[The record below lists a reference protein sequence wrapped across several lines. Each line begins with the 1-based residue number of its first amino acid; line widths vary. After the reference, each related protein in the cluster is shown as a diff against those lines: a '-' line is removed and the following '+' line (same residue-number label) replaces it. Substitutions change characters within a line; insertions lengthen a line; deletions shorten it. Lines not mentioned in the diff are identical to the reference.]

1 MVWNIFSTPPSHI
14 SLEDAI
20 ELANE
25 QLENAQ
31 KTKSKPG
38 KALLLCHDAK
48 SKIKVAERIFAA
60 KKIGNSTQHD
70 GIANVYHD
78 LAQLL
83 DELGYKDKAQKS
95 QINAKRWGYG
105 HTVAHQA
112 GSSRLAAGH
121 GPGLGPGNT
130 TTSNAQSL
138 SPPALTV
145 ATGVT
150 AAMFQDA
157 LESEF
162 AQRTH
167 QDLIQ
172 STNTFQIKYRIPEA
186 SETIAQAQQMIFHQD
201 ITPSIRYTL
210 PEVGGRFTSAPQLA
224 FCLSLLGSSL
234 VWKDGLGE
242 IEIEWSHA
250 KANDPDEQERI
261 QGVATNMVREFVR
274 DELKKPDAVAEVICL
289 AAVLDQVDFRKM
301 LQAFVNGIE
310 HSKLLDVHLIDG
322 LAHLI
327 RNASPGYID
336 TDDLVKIL
344 ELLNMRLKGTHQQ
357 STGYLYRLAL
367 TVSRVLDSMV
377 DSQIKGLKSEQ
388 LHKHLFD
395 YLEEL
400 QNGSDPSLI
409 FQAAHA
415 YQALLYIPY
424 EETIL
429 QATLRRTGKVTQG
442 ISGGLRAVKS
452 LDLIQFIDEL
462 RSIQRELEV
471 AYSATML
478 VRDDA
483 RILAG
488 SRKGFKDCLNEGLS
502 FTRKS
507 AWYPA
512 LGGLDALLQEGR
524 LVEFE
529 KLVREAP
536 CRHEAAFQWGL
547 CQRLS
552 EMATNTLWD
561 ANTRQCA
568 ISFLGELYKD
578 DARWRLQADV
588 KNWILYIL
596 TRLIEYSDVVIA
608 GCSREL
614 LQDLEANSGSE
625 KQAIFQVGSKVYL
638 GSYPWMVTPPLQT
651 SPLLDCVQ
659 NKPDVET
666 ALRKLKRERLNERVG
681 DVYIS
686 PRAKISL
693 HAPEDFDLTSK
704 VLEFLASDKK
714 VLLLLGD
721 SGAGKS
727 TFNRAF
733 EINLWDKYKADE
745 RIPLFIHLP
754 TIDKPEQGLVTKVL
768 RKIGFSDDQIREL
781 KAYREFVLICD
792 GYDESQLTRNLYT
805 SNQLNQRGEWRAQMV
820 ISCRTEYNGVN
831 YKNRFQ
837 PTDRNISRDSELFQK
852 AVIAPFNR
860 DQIHDYIDQYVS
872 SIKPPWK
879 SEDYQQ
885 ALKEIPN
892 LQDLVKNPY
901 LLRLALDVL
910 PTIVDTRKSYSATQI
925 TRVGLYD
932 KFMAQWLERSEIRF
946 GEMNLSSRDNDAFK
960 ILSDSDF
967 KQHGITYLKEL
978 ATAIYENQYGNPVI
992 SYSEHRDRA
1001 TWKEAFFNKRDEKN
1015 LMREAIPLVRNGDQY
1030 QFIHKSVLEYGFT
1043 LAVFD
1048 PNAQEYT
1055 ETNSA
1060 FPSSETS
1067 ALVDISMSVNVLPL
1081 LDSPLG
1087 RKDLVGEP
1095 SILQFL
1101 AERAKEQHVFK
1112 QQLHSVIQQSKTDPT
1127 VAVAAANAI
1136 TVLVKAGVQFN
1147 GADLRGIKIPG
1158 ADLSYGVFDLAHLEG
1173 SDLSNVNL
1181 RNVWLREANL
1191 DGARMTGVRFGEL
1204 PFLQDSSSVLSFSYS
1219 PDGNSFAA
1227 GLFNGEISL
1236 YGTSNWEKIGTLS
1249 GHGNQVM
1256 SVGYS
1261 PRGDQIA
1268 SGSNDKTVRL
1278 WNAESGQCIHTLQGH
1293 SKRVTWVSYSPVGSQ
1308 VASGSWDET
1317 VRLWDV
1323 ETGNC
1328 IQILQGHSK
1337 VVASIMYSRNGDQV
1351 ASGSWDSTVRLWDVE
1366 TGICNQILQ
1375 GHSDQVNSIA
1385 YSPNGDQIASGSRDK
1400 TVRLWDVETGRCIR
1414 IFPGHISDV
1423 NAVIYSPK
1431 GDQIASG
1438 SSDKT
1443 VRLWD
1448 AETGI
1453 CIHTL
1458 QDHSSAVTSLA
1469 YSPKGDQIASGS
1481 EDWTVRLRE
1490 VGTGNYVHASRG
1502 HVGGIT
1508 SVMHLPKGGQI
1519 ASGSNDETVRLW
1531 DLETGNCDHTLQG
1544 THWGIFGIAHSP
1556 RGDQIAY
1563 GSHDNTA
1570 WLWDVATGSC
1580 SRALKGS
1587 IKRPAG
1593 IRSPF
1598 KISDVIADFNNPLS
1612 THLEG
1617 VLRIN
1622 SVAYSPN
1629 GVQIACGGDDKTVRL
1644 WNVETGNCI
1653 HTLQGHS
1660 KKVTKVIY
1668 SPKGDQI
1675 ASGDDDGTILLWDT
1689 RTGNCTHT
1697 LKGHSHNITNVVY
1710 SPKGHR
1716 IASGSHDKTV
1726 RLWDTKTGECIH
1738 NLQGHGLWVT
1748 SISYSAKEDWIA
1760 SGSWDN
1766 TVRLWNTGS
1775 GGCTHTLQGHSDGIA
1790 SIVSSQKGDWIA
1802 SGSYDGTVRLWNIE
1816 TGQSLLTISGFNGP
1830 VTCIAWEGPPSDQ
1843 FLVTGSE
1850 DKSVRRWQIIK
1861 DGDEHRALLSWSSS
1875 HDALTVSGATFSN
1888 IQGLS
1893 KVNQMLLSQR
1903 GASGLPSLPL

>member
-1 MVWNIFSTPPSHI
+1 MVWNIFSSPPSHI

-31 KTKSKPG
+31 GTKSKPA
-38 KALLLCHDAK
+38 KALLLCNDTK
-48 SKIKVAERIFAA
+48 SKIKVAERIFTT
-60 KKIGNSTQHD
+60 KKIGNSVQHD
-70 GIANVYHD
+70 SIANLYHD

-83 DELGYKDKAQKS
+83 GELGYKDKAQKCE
-95 QINAKRWGYG
+95 INAKRWGYD
-105 HTVAHQA
+105 HTVTRQA
-112 GSSRLAAGH
+112 GSSRPE
-121 GPGLGPGNT
+121 PGSGDT
-130 TTSNAQSL
+130 TGSNAQSI
-138 SPPALTV
+138 SPPALTI
-145 ATGVT
+145 T
-150 AAMFQDA
+150 AETTPAVYRDA
-157 LESEF
+157 LGAGF
-162 AQRTH
+162 AQLTL
-167 QDLIQ
+167 QDLTQ
-172 STNTFQIKYRIPEA
+172 SANTFQIKYRLPGA
-186 SETIAQAQQMIFHQD
+186 SGNIAQAPQMIFPQD
-201 ITPSIRYTL
+201 IIPSIRYML

-224 FCLSLLGSSL
+224 YCLSLLGSSL
-234 VWKDGLGE
+234 VWKEGLSE
-242 IEIEWSHA
+242 IEIEWSQA
-250 KANDPDEQERI
+250 RANDPDERERI
-261 QGVATNMVREFVR
+261 QGIAANMVREFVR
-274 DELKKPDAVAEVICL
+274 DELKKPDAIAEVICL
-289 AAVLDQVDFRKM
+289 AAVLNQIDFRKM

-322 LAHLI
+322 LAQLI
-327 RNASPGYID
+327 RNATPGYID

-357 STGYLYRLAL
+357 STGYIYRLAL

-377 DSQIKGLKSEQ
+377 DGQIKGLKSER
-388 LHKHLFD
+388 LHEHLFD
-395 YLEEL
+395 YLKEL
-400 QNGSDPSLI
+400 QNSSDPSLI

-415 YQALLYIPY
+415 YQALLYIPD
-424 EETIL
+424 EQTIL
-429 QATLRRTGKVTQG
+429 RTTLRRTGGVTQG
-442 ISGGLRAVKS
+442 ITGGVRAAKS
-452 LDLIQFIDEL
+452 LDLIQFLDEL
-462 RSIQRELEV
+462 RNIQRELECV
-471 AYSATML
+471 RSTTM
-478 VRDDA
+478 VVHGDEE
-483 RILAG
+483 ILAG
-488 SRKGFKDCLNEGLS
+488 SIKGFKDCLNEGLS
-502 FTRKS
+502 FDRKS

-524 LVEFE
+524 LVDFE
-529 KLVREAP
+529 RLVREAP
-536 CRHEAAFQWGL
+536 CRYEVAFQWGL
-547 CQRLS
+547 CQRLC
-552 EMATNTLWD
+552 EIAANTLWD
-561 ANTRQCA
+561 SNTRQRA
-568 ISFLGELYKD
+568 VSLLGELYKED
-578 DARWRLQADV
+578 VGWHLQTDV

-596 TRLIEYSDVVIA
+596 TRLMEYSDVVVA
-608 GCSREL
+608 RCSQEL
-614 LQDLEANSGSE
+614 LQDIEANSGSE

-638 GSYPWMVTPPLQT
+638 GSYPWMVSPPPQT

-666 ALRKLKRERLNERVG
+666 ALRKLKRERLNERIG

-733 EINLWDKYKADE
+733 EIHLWDKYKADE

-754 TIDKPEQGLVTKVL
+754 TIDKPEQGLVPKIL
-768 RKIGFSDDQIREL
+768 RKIGFSEDQIREL

-837 PTDRNISRDSELFQK
+837 PIDRNIGRDSELFQE
-852 AVIAPFNR
+852 AFIAPFSR
-860 DQIHDYIDQYVS
+860 DQIHDYIDQYVLT
-872 SIKPPWK
+872 IKPPWK

-901 LLRLALDVL
+901 LLKLALDVL

-932 KFMAQWLERSEIRF
+932 KFVIQWLERSEIRF

-960 ILSDSDF
+960 VLSDSDF
-967 KQHGITYLKEL
+967 KQHSITYLKEL
-978 ATAIYENQYGNPVI
+978 ATAMYENQDGNPVI
-992 SYSEHRDRA
+992 SYSEHRDRM

-1048 PNAQEYT
+1048 PNEQQYA

-1060 FPSSETS
+1060 FLSSGTP
-1067 ALVDISMSVNVLPL
+1067 ALMDISTDTNVLPL
-1081 LDSPLG
+1081 LYSPLG
-1087 RKDLVGEP
+1087 RKNLVGEP

-1101 AERAKEQHVFK
+1101 AERAKQQPVFK

-1181 RNVWLREANL
+1181 RNVWLREASL
-1191 DGARMTGVRFGEL
+1191 DEAQMAGVRFGEL

-1219 PDGNSFAA
+1219 PDGNLFAA
-1227 GLFNGEISL
+1227 GLFNGDISI
-1236 YGTSNWEKIGTLS
+1236 YGASNWEKLGTLS

-1256 SVGYS
+1256 SVVYS
-1261 PRGDQIA
+1261 PSGFQIA

-1278 WNAESGQCIHTLQGH
+1278 WDAESGQCIHILQGH
-1293 SKRVTWVSYSPVGSQ
+1293 SKRVTWVSYSPTGSQ

-1323 ETGNC
+1323 ETGSC
-1328 IQILQGHSK
+1328 MQVLQGHSK
-1337 VVASIMYSRNGDQV
+1337 VVTSTMYSTNGDQV
-1351 ASGSWDSTVRLWDVE
+1351 ASGSWDGTLRLWDVE
-1366 TGICNQILQ
+1366 TGICTQILQ

-1400 TVRLWDVETGRCIR
+1400 TVRLWDVETGKCIR

-1423 NAVIYSPK
+1423 NAVMYSPK

-1448 AETGI
+1448 VETGI
-1453 CIHTL
+1453 CVHTL
-1458 QDHSSAVTSLA
+1458 QDHSSGVTSLA

-1490 VGTGNYVHASRG
+1490 VGTGNYVQAPRG
-1502 HVGGIT
+1502 HVSGIT
-1508 SVMHLPKGGQI
+1508 SVMYLPKGGQI

-1531 DLETGNCDHTLQG
+1531 DLETGNCDHILQG
-1544 THWGIFGIAHSP
+1544 THWGIFGMVHSP

-1580 SRALKGS
+1580 ARALKGP

-1593 IRSPF
+1593 IRSTF
-1598 KISDVIADFNNPLS
+1598 RISDVMADFNNPLS
-1612 THLEG
+1612 AHIEG
-1617 VLRIN
+1617 AQRIN
-1622 SVAYSPN
+1622 SVAYSPD
-1629 GVQIACGGDDKTVRL
+1629 GVYIACGGDDKTVRL
-1644 WNVETGNCI
+1644 WDVKTGNCI
-1653 HTLQGHS
+1653 YTLQGHS
-1660 KKVTKVIY
+1660 KKVTKVVY
-1668 SPKGDQI
+1668 SPKENQI
-1675 ASGDDDGTILLWDT
+1675 ASGDDDGTIL
-1689 RTGNCTHT
+1689 
-1697 LKGHSHNITNVVY
+1697 
-1710 SPKGHR
+1710 
-1716 IASGSHDKTV
+1716 
-1726 RLWDTKTGECIH
+1726 
-1738 NLQGHGLWVT
+1738 
-1748 SISYSAKEDWIA
+1748 
-1760 SGSWDN
+1760 
-1766 TVRLWNTGS
+1766 
-1775 GGCTHTLQGHSDGIA
+1775 
-1790 SIVSSQKGDWIA
+1790 
-1802 SGSYDGTVRLWNIE
+1802 
-1816 TGQSLLTISGFNGP
+1816 
-1830 VTCIAWEGPPSDQ
+1830 
-1843 FLVTGSE
+1843 
-1850 DKSVRRWQIIK
+1850 
-1861 DGDEHRALLSWSSS
+1861 
-1875 HDALTVSGATFSN
+1875 
-1888 IQGLS
+1888 
-1893 KVNQMLLSQR
+1893 
-1903 GASGLPSLPL
+1903 